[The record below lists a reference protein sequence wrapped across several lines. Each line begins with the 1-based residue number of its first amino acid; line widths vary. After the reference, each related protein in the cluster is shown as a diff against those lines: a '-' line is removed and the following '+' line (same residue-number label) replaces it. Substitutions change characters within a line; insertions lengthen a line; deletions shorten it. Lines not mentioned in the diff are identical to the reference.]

1 MGSLM
6 LKRDRIENQLYERH
20 PDRTITIDSHV
31 AGEPAR
37 LIVGGVGPLPGETMH
52 EKRAFFME
60 HYDHIRLLLT
70 REPRGHRD
78 MFAACVTEPVTPGAR
93 FGLIYMDA
101 RRYPYLC
108 GHATMAA
115 VMALLEA
122 GPIDPDGDELQVTV
136 DTPSG
141 PMQATAYMQKGKVE
155 SVAIRMVPSFVYS
168 DNETLSIPE
177 LGQLT
182 VATVCVGGFFV
193 MVSCDQI
200 GLDFSPPNR
209 SRLKELGMQLIHE
222 ANQQLIVRH
231 PTRPEVKTVDVT
243 EFYDPS
249 SDAQNKG
256 KSMVILGEGH
266 MDRSPCGTGTTAK
279 MTLLHHRGRLPL
291 NETFTNTSP
300 LGTTFQGRLV
310 EETRL
315 GDTMA
320 VVAEVR
326 GSAYITGV
334 HEFIIDPQDPFQEGF
349 LL

>member
-1 MGSLM
+1 MEFAN
-6 LKRDRIENQLYERH
+6 RVQTARNVFPDRIV
-20 PDRTITIDSHV
+20 TIDSHI

-37 LIVGGVGPLPGETMH
+37 LIVGGVGPVPGKTMQ

-60 HYDHIRLLLT
+60 RYDHVRLLLT

-78 MFAACVTEPVTPGAR
+78 MFAACVTEPVSADAR

-108 GHATMAA
+108 GHATMGA
-115 VMALLEA
+115 VMTLIEA
-122 GPIDPDGDELQVTV
+122 GDIDAAGDTLQVMV

-141 PMQATAYMQKGKVE
+141 PMQTTAYLQNGKVE

-177 LGQLT
+177 FGQLA

-193 MVSCDQI
+193 MVSTDQV

-209 SRLKELGMQLIHE
+209 SRLKELGMQLIYE
-222 ANQQLIVRH
+222 ANQQLTVRH

-249 SDAQNKG
+249 SDAQGKG

-279 MTLLHHRGRLPL
+279 MTLLHHRGQFVLDD
-291 NETFTNTSP
+291 TFTNTSP

-326 GSAYITGV
+326 GSAYITGI
-334 HEFIIDPQDPFQEGF
+334 HEFIIDPKDPFQEGF
-349 LL
+349 LI

>member
-1 MGSLM
+1 M
-6 LKRDRIENQLYERH
+6 LKRDRIEKAFRERY
-20 PDRTITIDSHV
+20 PDRIITIDSHI

-37 LIVGGVGPLPGETMH
+37 LIVGGMDPLPGATMQN
-52 EKRAFFME
+52 KREYFMA

-78 MFAACVTEPVTPGAR
+78 MFAACVTEPVTSGAR

-108 GHATMAA
+108 GHATMGA
-115 VMALLEA
+115 VMTMIEA
-122 GPIDPDGDELQVTV
+122 GVIDPDGDDMEVIV

-141 PMQATAYMQKGKVE
+141 PMQATAYMHNGRVE
-155 SVAIRMVPSFVYS
+155 SVAIRMVPSFVYR
-168 DNETLSIPE
+168 DNETLSVSE
-177 LGQLT
+177 FGQLK

-193 MVSCDQI
+193 MVSTDQI

-209 SRLKELGMQLIHE
+209 PRLKKLGMKLIHE
-222 ANQQLIVRH
+222 ANQQLTVRH

-249 SDAQNKG
+249 SDAQGNGKG
-256 KSMVILGEGH
+256 MVILGEGH
-266 MDRSPCGTGTTAK
+266 MDRSPCGTGTAAK
-279 MTLLHHRGRLPL
+279 MTLLHHRGQFGVGD
-291 NETFTNTSP
+291 TYMNTSP
-300 LGTTFQGRLV
+300 LGTTFQGRLL

-315 GDTMA
+315 GDTIA

-326 GSAYITGV
+326 GSAYVTGV
-334 HEFIIDPQDPFQEGF
+334 HDFIIDSKDPFQEGF